1 MKGCVHNAR
10 GKFSKERLKK
20 MSDDN
25 RLEKNPR
32 WKGGIWSNDKKKY
45 NREYTRKLRKNPKY
59 RLDCSLSALIYQKLK
74 KNKGGRKW
82 ENLVGYTLKDLTI
95 HLENLF
101 DENTNWE
108 NYGSYW
114 ELDHIKPKNTFTYI
128 DAEDKEFKECWAL
141 SNLRPLEKI
150 LNRSRPKDGRD
161 ILTNQI
167 TNK

>member
-1 MKGCVHNAR
+1 M
-10 GKFSKERLKK
+10 
-20 MSDDN
+20 
-25 RLEKNPR
+25 
-32 WKGGIWSNDKKKY
+32 
-45 NREYTRKLRKNPKY
+45 
-59 RLDCSLSALIYQKLK
+59 SALIYQKLK